1 MGPLISVRGPQTF
14 YNTGQRPV
22 EIKQRGKI
30 YTLKAANGFCIR
42 HTLILGTDWCMM
54 SAALS
59 GDMRSSNTDHW
70 KEETTGPLLILPVPV
85 ICSIEEFSPEK
96 SHDDTLRSDFDQV
109 IQINGAS

>member
-1 MGPLISVRGPQTF
+1 MHDV
-14 YNTGQRPV
+14 
-22 EIKQRGKI
+22 
-30 YTLKAANGFCIR
+30 C
-42 HTLILGTDWCMM
+42 
-54 SAALS
+54 AALS

-109 IQINGAS
+109 IKINGAS